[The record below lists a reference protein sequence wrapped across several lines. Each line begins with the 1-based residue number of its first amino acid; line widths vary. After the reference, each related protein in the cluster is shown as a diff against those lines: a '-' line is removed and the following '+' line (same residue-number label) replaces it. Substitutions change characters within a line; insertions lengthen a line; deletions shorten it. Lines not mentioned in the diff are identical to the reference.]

1 LKFGK
6 IYNILM
12 NIKSFISVIPHIK
25 ENTLV
30 ICDIDDTFLRYEKG
44 YGYFYDK
51 VKANHTKKDA
61 GKIYRE
67 YKQKNSPKLTDYSG
81 FMIMMHILKDKGE
94 LVFLTARKSE
104 EEKDTRKEF
113 SYLGI
118 NYDFFKVFYTGDRV
132 SKGTFIKKNFK
143 IKGKNVLFIDDYLG
157 NIESVSRIPSIKCF
171 KFI

>member
-1 LKFGK
+1 
-6 IYNILM
+6 M

-44 YGYFYDK
+44 FRYFYK
-51 VKANHTKKDA
+51 VKTKKDA
-61 GKIYRE
+61 NKMYRE
-67 YKQKNSPKLTDYSG
+67 YKQKNYPKLTDYSG
-81 FMIMMHILKDKGE
+81 FMLMMHILKDKGE

-104 EEKDTRKEF
+104 EETDTRKEF

-118 NYDFFKVFYTGDRV
+118 NYDYFKVFYTGDRIT
-132 SKGTFIKKNFK
+132 KGSFIKKNFK
-143 IKGKNVLFIDDYLG
+143 IKGKNVIFIDDYIG
-157 NIESVSRIPSIKCF
+157 NIESVSKIPSIKCF

>member
-1 LKFGK
+1 
-6 IYNILM
+6 M

-44 YGYFYDK
+44 FRYFYDK
-51 VKANHTKKDA
+51 VKNVKNKPKIDA
-61 GKIYRE
+61 IKQTGKMYRE
-67 YKQKNSPKLTDYSG
+67 YKEKNYPKLTDYSG
-81 FMIMMHILKDKGE
+81 FMLMMHILKDKGE

-104 EEKDTRKEF
+104 EETNTRKEF

-118 NYDFFKVFYTGDRV
+118 NYDYFKVFYTGDRITMG
-132 SKGTFIKKNFK
+132 SFIKKNFK
-143 IKGKNVLFIDDYLG
+143 IKGKNVIFIDDYIG
-157 NIESVSRIPSIKCF
+157 NIESVSKIPSIKCF